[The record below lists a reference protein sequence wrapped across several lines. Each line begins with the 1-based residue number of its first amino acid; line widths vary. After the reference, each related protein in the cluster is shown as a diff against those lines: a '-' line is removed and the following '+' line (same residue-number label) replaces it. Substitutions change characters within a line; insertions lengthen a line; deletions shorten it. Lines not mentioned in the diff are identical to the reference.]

1 MVGEIR
7 DCETARIALHA
18 ALTGH
23 LVLTTLHTNSAASAV
38 VRLLDMG
45 VDGYILA
52 STLRC
57 VIGQRLV
64 RVLCPSCKEITTDV
78 PEFPENLPDMTEL
91 VGDETTVYGRAVGC
105 DACFDSGY
113 RDRMALLEVLDVD
126 ANIRPLIRPGISA
139 QEIENA
145 ARKGGM
151 NTMIIDGILKSRE
164 GLTTPSEVIRVALG
178 I

>member
-7 DCETARIALHA
+7 DTETARIALHA

-45 VDGYILA
+45 VDAYILA

-64 RVLCPSCKEITTDV
+64 RVLCPSCKEMTNDRLD
-78 PEFPENLPDMTEL
+78 LPGDLTETINP
-91 VGDETTVYGRAVGC
+91 GGAGQTAYGHAVGC

-113 RDRMALLEVLDVD
+113 RDRMALLELLNVD
-126 ANIRPLIRPGISA
+126 ANIRDLIREGISA
-139 QEIENA
+139 QEIESMA
-145 ARKGGM
+145 CKGGM
-151 NTMIIDGILKSRE
+151 DTMVTDGLLKSRA
-164 GLTTPSEVIRVALG
+164 GLTAPSEVFRVALG